1 MFDFWK
7 SIKWTMTQNMCGID
21 FNKSLLIVPLALLG
35 SYSLLIPEFRFAVF
49 GVNTENA
56 FGILAQN
63 SKK

>member
-1 MFDFWK
+1 
-7 SIKWTMTQNMCGID
+7 MTQNMCGID

-49 GVNTENA
+49 GVDTESA